1 MSSNRSLG
9 RTRRWIRG
17 SSWAAVAAAIAL
29 AAGVTS
35 PGVAAASADHHGA
48 PPPGAWSNDRL
59 TGQNTQ
65 RMLAHRLANPRHAF
79 SARQVKA
86 TAGAPV
92 DPIDLRVLVL
102 ATTGDPNPDGVHA
115 TPAGS
120 WDWDLSTLTS
130 AMDYAGV
137 PYDTYK
143 STTQQLCV
151 GGTWKLDWV
160 ANPSA
165 TATTCSSNNVV
176 SWATG
181 VQPGNL
187 WDGGVHAYYEGVMQ
201 TNGTLSY
208 LDGTGAFVSSALSS
222 AEWTTLWTF
231 EAQFGIRTVSAETY
245 PTADFGLTYTGED
258 GNATTATYTA
268 AAQAV
273 FPYINTSG
281 TLPIA
286 NAYTYRG
293 TADPA
298 DPNTSVLMTD
308 ANNDALAVVHT
319 YTAQGNRQALALTF
333 DSAGYLEHGEVLGY
347 GLVNW
352 VTKGLFL
359 GSRHAYLDPQPDDL
373 FIADSI
379 WQGPTDA
386 KPTVCGTRPDDPSL
400 PEYRITGA
408 DFTALT
414 NWQTATQANPISA
427 GFKIEFPYNGEGTTK
442 AYYNSVGV
450 TTDTLVS
457 TVKANQAKYKFINHT
472 YDHQNLDGRY
482 VSVTVAKTGN
492 VTTLVGTGAEFNN
505 SWGHTVIATG
515 VSSGT
520 VVSNVSTDSNTV
532 TLSKATTLT
541 AGKVVTVWMGV
552 TYTQAQTEITQNA
565 TIGTQLG
572 LKTTNGANLIQPD
585 ISGLTNQ
592 DFLQGAYDKG
602 VRYLIS
608 DTSLTGD
615 PHTYGANEGAI
626 NSGTTNRTLPGA
638 SATGGATWNI
648 YTIART
654 PVNLYFNVDSPSR
667 WLAEDQCLYPAGTYG
682 YAATYQALLDRVSN
696 QLVGYLLQ
704 GQNRPL
710 MFHQP
715 NVATYDGVHSLLSD
729 LMDMT
734 LAKYKALVNVPIVS
748 PTMDQ
753 LGQAQSNKM
762 TYDAALQGGKITAS
776 TVPGVSVTLTNTST
790 GSVQIPVTGVNGGAA
805 YSAET
810 YAGQSIS
817 YVTLAA
823 GASATLAL

>member
-1 MSSNRSLG
+1 MSSNRRTG
-9 RTRRWIRG
+9 RARRRLHG
-17 SSWAAVAAAIAL
+17 SSWAAAAAT
-29 AAGVTS
+29 VTLVCGLTG
-35 PGVAAASADHHGA
+35 PGVASANDGHGRGSQ
-48 PPPGAWSNDRL
+48 PGAWSDGRFS
-59 TGQNTQ
+59 GQSGE
-65 RMLAHRLANPRHAF
+65 RMLGHRLANPRHAF

-86 TAGAPV
+86 AAGSPT

-120 WDWDLSTLTS
+120 WDWNLSTVTG
-130 AMDYAGV
+130 AMDFAGV

-143 STTQQLCV
+143 STTKQLCV
-151 GGTWKLDWV
+151 GGTWKLDWA
-160 ANPSA
+160 ANP
-165 TATTCSSNNVV
+165 TATVSTCSSNKVV

-181 VQPGNL
+181 VLPANL
-187 WDGGVHAYYEGVMQ
+187 WDGGVHAYYEGVVQ
-201 TNGTLSY
+201 TSGTLSY
-208 LDGTGAFVSSALSS
+208 VDGTGAFIASALSS
-222 AEWTTLWTF
+222 DEWTALWTF
-231 EAQFGIRTVSAETY
+231 EAKFGIRTVSEETY
-245 PTADFGLTYTGED
+245 PSADFGLTYTGED

-268 AAQAV
+268 AAQSV
-273 FPYINTSG
+273 FPYLNTTGS
-281 TLPIA
+281 LPIA

-293 TADPA
+293 TADPNDA
-298 DPNTSVLMTD
+298 NTSVLMTD
-308 ANNDALAVVHT
+308 AANDALAVVHT
-319 YTAQGNRQALALTF
+319 YPDQGNRQALALTF
-333 DSAGYLEHGEVLGY
+333 DSAGYLEHGQVLGY

-379 WQGPTDA
+379 WQGPGDA

-400 PEYRITGA
+400 PESRITGS
-408 DFTALT
+408 DITALV
-414 NWQTATQANPISA
+414 NWQNATHASPISSQL
-427 GFKIEFPYNGEGTTK
+427 KIEFPFNGEGTTS
-442 AYYNSVGV
+442 AYYRSLGI
-450 TTDTLVS
+450 TTDTLVPA
-457 TVKANQAKYKFINHT
+457 VKANQANFKFINHT
-472 YDHQNLDGRY
+472 YDHQNLDGRN
-482 VSVTVAKTGN
+482 VTVTVVKSGT
-492 VTTLVGTGAEFNN
+492 VTKLVGTNAQFAN
-505 SWGHTVIATG
+505 SWGHTVIASG
-515 VSSGT
+515 VPSGT
-520 VVSNVSTDSNTV
+520 VVSSVSADGNTV
-532 TLSKATTLT
+532 TLSKSTSLV
-541 AGKVVTVWMGV
+541 AGVRTVWMGV
-552 TYTQAQTEITQNA
+552 TYSQAGTEISQNA
-565 TIGTQLG
+565 TIGSQLG
-572 LKTTNGANLIQPD
+572 LKAISGQNLVQPD

-592 DFLQGAYDKG
+592 DFLQAAYDKG

-626 NSGTTNRTLPGA
+626 NSGTFNRFAPGA
-638 SATGGATWNI
+638 TFFSGNAWNI

-654 PVNLYFNVDSPSR
+654 PVNLYYNVNSPSR
-667 WLAEDQCLYPAGTYG
+667 WLAEDQCLYPAGVFG
-682 YAATYQALLDRVSN
+682 HVDTYQQLLDRVSN
-696 QLVGYLLQ
+696 QLLGYLLQ

-715 NVATYDGVHSLLSD
+715 NVATYDGTHSLFSD

-748 PTMDQ
+748 PTMDK
-753 LGQAQSNKM
+753 LGQAQSSKM
-762 TYDAALQGGKITAS
+762 TYDAALRAGKITAS

-790 GSVQIPVTGVNGGAA
+790 GSVQIPVTGVNGGTA